1 MCLPHRDQDPV
12 MILYAH
18 YYLAS
23 DLMYSNY
30 KKLVDKSNK
39 SGGLSQD
46 DKVQLSIFF
55 CTWIG
60 FLAVTSEGFKKLIV
74 RKLLKEN
81 RPNEFEELIP
91 KADSLGKLM
100 NTHKDDLRRFRN
112 NVFHLRENTEDFER
126 FIDSQPN
133 RLEWAEKLQATLG
146 EFFSLYRVISQ
157 VHYAINNRKEELLL

>member
-30 KKLVDKSNK
+30 KKKVDKNNK
-39 SGGLSQD
+39 DGSLSQD
-46 DKVQLSIFF
+46 DQVELSIYF

-74 RKLLKEN
+74 RKLLKEE
-81 RPNEFEELIP
+81 RPDEFEELIHM
-91 KADSLGKLM
+91 ADDLGRLM
-100 NTHKDDLRRFRN
+100 NTYKDELRRFRN

-126 FIDSQPN
+126 FIESQPN
-133 RLEWAEKLQATLG
+133 RLEWAEKLQVSFG
-146 EFFSLYRVISQ
+146 EFFSLYRIISQ
-157 VHYAINNRKEELLL
+157 VHYIKNNRKEELIL